1 MVELGTHPFYTG
13 RRIALIWLSMLLL
26 PGARSVAAM
35 AATFELDPLSAAAE
49 TLARVKSS
57 AEDRVRLLHG
67 RFSDGALGD
76 KDLLEAERYYTAAQA
91 DVNAGIEQ
99 ILSELLGR
107 GHLRSEATYAE
118 MARRAGDAA
127 GRFITFADGLLFG
140 ENRGPSG
147 GAEIGMD
154 LGKDFGSALVDI
166 SNQLPGERQARNR
179 DLDRRLEA
187 LRWTSFG
194 K

>member
-1 MVELGTHPFYTG
+1 
-13 RRIALIWLSMLLL
+13 MLLL

-140 ENRGPSG
+140 ENRGPG
-147 GAEIGMD
+147 GDAEIGMD

-166 SNQLPGERQARNR
+166 SNQLPDERQARNR

-187 LRWTSFG
+187 LRWTPFS
-194 K
+194 KIP

>member
-1 MVELGTHPFYTG
+1 
-13 RRIALIWLSMLLL
+13 MLLL

-35 AATFELDPLSAAAE
+35 AATSELDPLSAAAE

-107 GHLRSEATYAE
+107 GHPGSEATYAE

-140 ENRGPSG
+140 ENRGPG
-147 GAEIGMD
+147 GDAEIGMD

-179 DLDRRLEA
+179 EFDRRLEA
-187 LRWTSFG
+187 LRWTPFS
-194 K
+194 KIP